1 MGKTSGKL
9 WKALARLLREA
20 ARCEAGVLGRK
31 DDWAMVRL
39 GYNKLTRRR
48 SSVECL
54 CKLVLIQ
61 NSIKKLVV

>member
-9 WKALARLLREA
+9 WKDLARFLREA

-39 GYNKLTRRR
+39 GYNKLTRR
-48 SSVECL
+48 SSSLECL

-61 NSIKKLVV
+61 NSIKNMK